1 MSFKIESARRADI
14 PRLTELL
21 NDLFDVE
28 LDFTADTTRQ
38 VRGLELLIAEDATAG
53 NRQIVAVARD
63 DHDQAIGMASAQIVV
78 STAEGA
84 LAAWI
89 EDVVVHHDYR
99 RQGIGKDLLDYL
111 VAWAKTRGATRVQ
124 LVVDQENDS
133 ADFFYQAL
141 GWQTTQLVVRRRSTG

>member
-1 MSFKIESARRADI
+1 MSFKIESARQTDI

-28 LDFTADTTRQ
+28 LDFTADSTRQ
-38 VRGLELLIAEDATAG
+38 VRGLELLLAEDGAAAD
-53 NRQIVAVARD
+53 RQIVAVARD

-84 LAAWI
+84 LSAWI

-99 RQGIGKDLLDYL
+99 RQGIGRNLLDYL
-111 VAWAKTRGATRVQ
+111 VEWAKTRGATRVQ